1 MEIIIGLVFLVAVA
15 AWIYYRT
22 VLGNDHQLV
31 SESKDSTLDAPYK
44 IETPAPKA
52 AEPAP
57 VPAAEEPRR
66 CGCGRSASGF
76 CVGLHALSMEQW
88 AEHPDNPRR
97 TTPAVKKTKARKPA
111 VKKDKAPVATTAPAK
126 KPAAKTST
134 KAKAK
139 AKQ

>member
-1 MEIIIGLVFLVAVA
+1 MEIIIGLVFLAAVA

-22 VLGNDHQLV
+22 VLGNDNQSV
-31 SESKDSTLDAPYK
+31 SDSKDSTLEAPYK
-44 IETPAPKA
+44 IETPAPQA

-57 VPAAEEPRR
+57 VPAVEEPRR

-76 CVGLHALSMEQW
+76 CVGLHALSPEQW

-97 TTPAVKKTKARKPA
+97 PTPAVKKTTARKPA
-111 VKKDKAPVATTAPAK
+111 AKKDKAAAPAAVPAK
-126 KPAAKTST
+126 KTTAKTST

-139 AKQ
+139 S